1 MDTNPNRNGVRPIA
15 ESKAS
20 NCAPVHFA
28 EALAPYFGPNRGRN
42 PSSLRVGQWVQC
54 VMWCRIPFRFGAREP
69 RVDDYRPALRDANLL
84 PQRGMLGE
92 SSRRLLIPGSLGSL
106 DRISCCELS
115 EVHCVYI
122 RQLTPRARPVC
133 HGYSSSR
140 GTPPGTALCA
150 ISAAWL
156 P

>member
-69 RVDDYRPALRDANLL
+69 RVDDYRPALRDGNLL
-84 PQRGMLGE
+84 PQQE
-92 SSRRLLIPGSLGSL
+92 TVFIPGSP
-106 DRISCCELS
+106 DRVSCCELS
-115 EVHCVYI
+115 EVLCVYST
-122 RQLTPRARPVC
+122 QLTPRARPVW